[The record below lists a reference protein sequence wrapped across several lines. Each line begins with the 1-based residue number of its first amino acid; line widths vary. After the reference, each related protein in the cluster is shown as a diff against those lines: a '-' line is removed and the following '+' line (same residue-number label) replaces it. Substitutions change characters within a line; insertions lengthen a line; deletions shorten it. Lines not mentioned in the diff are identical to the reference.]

1 MAKFLIINHPK
12 PAPVR
17 RERLSGCVSHF
28 VNLDRAGKA
37 RVWPI
42 AGLKGYATLV
52 DVESH
57 EALGEILSGNP
68 MRDIEE
74 YQVIA
79 LSELTE

>member
-17 RERLSGCVSHF
+17 RDRLSGCVNHF
-28 VNLDRAGKA
+28 VNLDKTGKA

-52 DVESH
+52 DVKSH
-57 EALGEILSGNP
+57 EELRDILNGNA

-74 YQVIA
+74 YKVIA
-79 LSELTE
+79 LGDLAE

>member
-17 RERLSGCVSHF
+17 QGRLSGCVSHF
-28 VNLDRAGKA
+28 FNLNRAGTA

-42 AGLKGYATLV
+42 AGHKGYATLI
-52 DVESH
+52 DVGSH
-57 EALGEILSGNP
+57 EELGDILAGNP

-74 YQVIA
+74 YKVIA
-79 LSELTE
+79 LGELTE

>member
-12 PAPVR
+12 PSPVR
-17 RERLSGCVSHF
+17 RERLSGCVNHF
-28 VNLDRAGKA
+28 VDLDRAGKA

-79 LSELTE
+79 LGELTE

>member
-17 RERLSGCVSHF
+17 QWRLSGCVSHF
-28 VNLDRAGKA
+28 FNLNRDGKA

-52 DVESH
+52 DVDSH
-57 EALGEILSGNP
+57 EELGKILSDNP

-74 YQVIA
+74 YKVIA

>member
-17 RERLSGCVSHF
+17 HERLSGCVSHF
-28 VNLDRAGKA
+28 FNLDRAGTA

-52 DVESH
+52 DVDSH
-57 EALGEILSGNP
+57 EALGEILAGNP

-74 YQVIA
+74 YKVIA
-79 LSELTE
+79 LNELTE